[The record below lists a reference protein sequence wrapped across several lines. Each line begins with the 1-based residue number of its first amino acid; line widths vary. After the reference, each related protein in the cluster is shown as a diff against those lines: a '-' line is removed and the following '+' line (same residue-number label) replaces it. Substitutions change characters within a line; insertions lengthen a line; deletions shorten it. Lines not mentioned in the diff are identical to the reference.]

1 MNLPNKLTLTRIILV
16 PVFMVFVSLTQIGT
30 EDFNPTW
37 YLVAGIVFAAA
48 SFTDFLDGHL
58 ARKWNMVTDFGKF
71 ADPLAD
77 KLLTTVAF
85 IYMLRDGVCSP
96 VVLCIILA
104 REFAVSGLRM
114 VAAGA
119 KDGKVIAANMWGKV
133 KTVLQMLTIIF
144 YYFGTALT
152 WGNSVMI
159 GADCVFLSYWLLAG
173 GHCHRHLRHQVPVG
187 QPQLHQYRKMI
198 KKIAILCSIF
208 LNLCIVRWEPVAI
221 RMTWEAVGSQTFT
234 FYTENS
240 NVFAF
245 FVCLLVAVCQVICLF
260 TGRQLPRWVKTLKY
274 IATCCLTMT
283 FLTVVFVLGP
293 YCADQGGVVFLL
305 TESSMLYH
313 HLLNPLCAFV
323 SFVLLEREPKLSAR
337 CVPLALVPT
346 MLYGSVALWA
356 NYQRLITGPYPFLL
370 VYQQTTRQTVL
381 WCAAIL
387 AMNLLYAWLV
397 WRLGG
402 NRRKKRNVGL
412 LFRS

>member
-1 MNLPNKLTLTRIILV
+1 MK
-16 PVFMVFVSLTQIGT
+16 
-30 EDFNPTW
+30 
-37 YLVAGIVFAAA
+37 
-48 SFTDFLDGHL
+48 
-58 ARKWNMVTDFGKF
+58 KF
-71 ADPLAD
+71 ADTVRR
-77 KLLTTVAF
+77 LLSIALNLF
-85 IYMLRDGVCSP
+85 IVWAEP
-96 VVLCIILA
+96 
-104 REFAVSGLRM
+104 
-114 VAAGA
+114 
-119 KDGKVIAANMWGKV
+119 IALPMSWDWGKE
-133 KTVLQMLTIIF
+133 QMFI
-144 YYFGTALT
+144 
-152 WGNSVMI
+152 
-159 GADCVFLSYWLLAG
+159 
-173 GHCHRHLRHQVPVG
+173 
-187 QPQLHQYRKMI
+187 
-198 KKIAILCSIF
+198 
-208 LNLCIVRWEPVAI
+208 
-221 RMTWEAVGSQTFT
+221 
-234 FYTENS
+234 FYTEDS
-240 NVFAF
+240 NILSA
-245 FVCLLVAVCQVICLF
+245 CICAMVAVGQLVCIF
-260 TGRQLPRWVKTLKY
+260 TGRELPRWLHTLKY

-323 SFVLLEREPKLSAR
+323 SFVLLEREPKLPAW

>member
-1 MNLPNKLTLTRIILV
+1 MK
-16 PVFMVFVSLTQIGT
+16 
-30 EDFNPTW
+30 
-37 YLVAGIVFAAA
+37 
-48 SFTDFLDGHL
+48 
-58 ARKWNMVTDFGKF
+58 KF
-71 ADPLAD
+71 ADTVRR
-77 KLLTTVAF
+77 LLSIALNLF
-85 IYMLRDGVCSP
+85 IVWAEP
-96 VVLCIILA
+96 
-104 REFAVSGLRM
+104 
-114 VAAGA
+114 
-119 KDGKVIAANMWGKV
+119 IALPMSWDWGKE
-133 KTVLQMLTIIF
+133 QMFI
-144 YYFGTALT
+144 
-152 WGNSVMI
+152 
-159 GADCVFLSYWLLAG
+159 
-173 GHCHRHLRHQVPVG
+173 
-187 QPQLHQYRKMI
+187 
-198 KKIAILCSIF
+198 
-208 LNLCIVRWEPVAI
+208 
-221 RMTWEAVGSQTFT
+221 
-234 FYTENS
+234 FYTEDS
-240 NVFAF
+240 NILSA
-245 FVCLLVAVCQVICLF
+245 CICAMVAVSQLVCIF
-260 TGRQLPRWVKTLKY
+260 TGRELPRWLHTLKY

-323 SFVLLEREPKLSAR
+323 SFVLLEREPKLPAR

-402 NRRKKRNVGL
+402 NCRKKRNVGL